1 MKRWIDDD
9 WAEEGSNKKIIIKDL
24 QEQLGQGLE
33 FL

>member
-1 MKRWIDDD
+1 MKRWIDGD
-9 WAEEGSNKKIIIKDL
+9 WAAEGSNKKIIIKDL